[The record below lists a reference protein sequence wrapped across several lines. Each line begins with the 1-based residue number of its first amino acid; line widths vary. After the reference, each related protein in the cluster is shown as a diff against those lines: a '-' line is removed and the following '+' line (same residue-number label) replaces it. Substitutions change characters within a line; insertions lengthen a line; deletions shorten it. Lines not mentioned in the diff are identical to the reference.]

1 MNRFGR
7 NIRGGE
13 YPRSAPNVQEFHIEV
28 RSPIQQG
35 NPGEMRFWDNGIGR
49 FFREF
54 FAGFW
59 WGARTLWR
67 DLWWSRSVRV
77 LSWVLWLA
85 SLILVIVKRS
95 PGTLFLFEL
104 ASGTTVILWIIP
116 VLWGAYRLCTI
127 ARYPLRAG
135 WCRADVDLS
144 KQLRSDW
151 MEQIRDLGFNLVGY
165 LTKVQ
170 NDAPRLALFINF
182 ENRDS
187 ASIGRVAGHEL
198 LVFKTRF
205 ADGSAFE
212 TGNTVLPPLRSAIP
226 NHPVFRFPQIRFP
239 SDLYRVHQR
248 IKNEMGLGREAVIAN
263 GEGEIAEFI
272 SRAEVVRSHIMS
284 RDYQLRKPDNVYVFT
299 VRGGVRQAALLTW
312 PVKPIR
318 EAIFRRKALNELSRL
333 GFQIDKRTRRIVE
346 R

>member
-1 MNRFGR
+1 
-7 NIRGGE
+7 
-13 YPRSAPNVQEFHIEV
+13 
-28 RSPIQQG
+28 
-35 NPGEMRFWDNGIGR
+35 
-49 FFREF
+49 
-54 FAGFW
+54 
-59 WGARTLWR
+59 
-67 DLWWSRSVRV
+67 
-77 LSWVLWLA
+77 
-85 SLILVIVKRS
+85 
-95 PGTLFLFEL
+95 
-104 ASGTTVILWIIP
+104 
-116 VLWGAYRLCTI
+116 
-127 ARYPLRAG
+127 
-135 WCRADVDLS
+135 
-144 KQLRSDW
+144 
-151 MEQIRDLGFNLVGY
+151 MEQIRDLGFKLVGY

-170 NDAPRLALFINF
+170 DDAPRLALFINS

-205 ADGSAFE
+205 ADGSALE

-248 IKNEMGLGREAVIAN
+248 IRRQMGSAREPVISD

-299 VRGGVRQAALLTW
+299 VRGGVRQAPLLTW

-333 GFQIDKRTRRIVE
+333 GFQIDKRTGRIVE